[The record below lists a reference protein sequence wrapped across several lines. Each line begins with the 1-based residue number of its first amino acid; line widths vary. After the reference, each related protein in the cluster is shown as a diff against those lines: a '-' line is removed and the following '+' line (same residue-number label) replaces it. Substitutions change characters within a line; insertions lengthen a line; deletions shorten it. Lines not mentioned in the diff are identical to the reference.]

1 MITILVHFI
10 IIILYIIYIMLIYVC
25 YVNVCINFIH
35 YYINFKIIKKMLQQH
50 NFIFKKI
57 NEI

>member
-1 MITILVHFI
+1 
-10 IIILYIIYIMLIYVC
+10 MLIYVC